1 LKEKTEKL
9 FETNKRLI
17 EQTNEFYNAKGQIV
31 KSVTL
36 DYRNSESITI
46 TDYFYNEKGQLV
58 KEAFSGLHSYQDS
71 AKTKLWTDTSIII
84 TKHYI
89 YDSFGQIKFEKDYNF
104 QCNLDSCDI
113 VEFFYEGKLLKKKFC
128 TNDCSMKGRN
138 YNYPIYYKYD
148 KNDSLI
154 LEQAL
159 GPTDT
164 TKIWYTHSYNYSLLP
179 DKFIYEKF
187 YRKDDSLQLDDRTV
201 TKTEYLK
208 DGRKSR
214 IVFLEK
220 TLSYEDFEYH
230 KNGLLKSQ
238 VSFRNDRPTWK
249 LAYQYDKR
257 NNIVRLET
265 YDESKD
271 KKNKLKLYYYQ
282 TYDYKYY

>member
-1 LKEKTEKL
+1 
-9 FETNKRLI
+9 
-17 EQTNEFYNAKGQIV
+17 
-31 KSVTL
+31 
-36 DYRNSESITI
+36 
-46 TDYFYNEKGQLV
+46 
-58 KEAFSGLHSYQDS
+58 
-71 AKTKLWTDTSIII
+71 
-84 TKHYI
+84 
-89 YDSFGQIKFEKDYNF
+89 
-104 QCNLDSCDI
+104 
-113 VEFFYEGKLLKKKFC
+113 
-128 TNDCSMKGRN
+128 MKGLN
-138 YNYPIYYKYD
+138 YTYPIYYKYD

-164 TKIWYTHSYNYSLLP
+164 TKIWYTQSYNYTLLP

-214 IVFLEK
+214 VVLLEK
-220 TLSYEDFEYH
+220 ALSYEDFEYN

-238 VSFRNDRPTWK
+238 VSVRNGKPTWK
-249 LAYQYDKR
+249 LVYQYDKR

-265 YDESKD
+265 YDENKH
-271 KKNKLKLYYYQ
+271 KENKLKLYYYQ